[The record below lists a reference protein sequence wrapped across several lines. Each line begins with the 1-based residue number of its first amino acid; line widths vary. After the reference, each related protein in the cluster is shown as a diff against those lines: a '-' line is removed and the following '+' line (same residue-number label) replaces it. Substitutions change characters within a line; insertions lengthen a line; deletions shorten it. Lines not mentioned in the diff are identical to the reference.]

1 MKPCPAG
8 FSVHVTHVHDT
19 WSTSL
24 GQDSLVAPDDAET
37 QPMSDSQNQLSPVH
51 SMQPLSEERGELQRG
66 TATSDLSVGKK
77 MQAAETE
84 ELESEVE
91 IVEEGEEE
99 EGGDSD
105 VIVEVEYQDNNTIQI
120 LSDDEHCVMSPEK
133 PKMEEVIPEGFADN
147 VYSQMYGL
155 PTRPQQQDGVPD
167 VLPETQPETNMSPPK
182 SPEKPAASLDLES
195 VADSAK
201 DGKMSKQDR
210 KKHQSL
216 IPK

>member
-1 MKPCPAG
+1 
-8 FSVHVTHVHDT
+8 
-19 WSTSL
+19 
-24 GQDSLVAPDDAET
+24 
-37 QPMSDSQNQLSPVH
+37 
-51 SMQPLSEERGELQRG
+51 
-66 TATSDLSVGKK
+66 

-210 KKHQSL
+210 KKKHQSL